1 MVSADYSATHHSQS
15 VLFAPPTPSPEFFFF
30 FFCFPCPAL
39 SAEQGPGDLAGCGI
53 QRGPDRK
60 PFCCGVGGKRGRGS
74 KGVSART
81 TEAEDEDRRRPA
93 LGGVPIARFCK
104 S

>member
-1 MVSADYSATHHSQS
+1 MPIIQRHLFAEL
-15 VLFAPPTPSPEFFFF
+15 LFAPPDPLPPPKLLFFFSF
-30 FFCFPCPAL
+30 L
-39 SAEQGPGDLAGCGI
+39 SRSLSRARGGRLGECGI

-60 PFCCGVGGKRGRGS
+60 PFGCGVGEERGRGS
-74 KGVSART
+74 QGVSAR

>member
-1 MVSADYSATHHSQS
+1 MVSADYSATHPSQC
-15 VLFAPPTPSPEFFFF
+15 VICTPYPPPELLGF

-39 SAEQGPGDLAGCGI
+39 SPEQGPGDLAGCGI

-60 PFCCGVGGKRGRGS
+60 PFCCGVGGEEGPGS

>member
-1 MVSADYSATHHSQS
+1 MVSADYSATHPSQS
-15 VLFAPPTPSPEFFFF
+15 VLFAPPTPPPELLFFFL
-30 FFCFPCPAL
+30 L
-39 SAEQGPGDLAGCGI
+39 SLSRSLSRARAWRLGGMRNPKRSRPEAVLL
-53 QRGPDRK
+53 RG
-60 PFCCGVGGKRGRGS
+60 GGKRGRGS

>member
-1 MVSADYSATHHSQS
+1 MVSADYSATHPSQS
-15 VLFAPPTPSPEFFFF
+15 VLFAPPTPRPNYWFFFF
-30 FFCFPCPAL
+30 AFPVPL
-39 SAEQGPGDLAGCGI
+39 SHQSKGLETWRDAESKEVQTGSRSAAGWGGEEGP
-53 QRGPDRK
+53 
-60 PFCCGVGGKRGRGS
+60 GS